1 MMIVCVVFVG
11 VEFSQCQP
19 THMSD
24 VCDSSHFVSC
34 IVDGT
39 GLGKGRDRKV
49 QEMKRE
55 ILIGIVQSMVDLSRN
70 FQTDS
75 LAVLERKLGNL
86 IDSAQG
92 IRQSIRSLNS
102 NSTAEEEEQG
112 VEMQLLLVLSK
123 LISKSL
129 QLL

>member
-1 MMIVCVVFVG
+1 MIVCVFFVG

-24 VCDSSHFVSC
+24 VCDSNQFVSC
-34 IVDGT
+34 IVDGA
-39 GLGKGRDRKV
+39 GLGMGGDGKMQG
-49 QEMKRE
+49 MKRE
-55 ILIGIVQSMVDLSRN
+55 ILVEFVQTMVDLSRN

-92 IRQSIRSLNS
+92 IRQNIRSLNS
-102 NSTAEEEEQG
+102 ILTAEEEDQG
-112 VEMQLLLVLSK
+112 RTGENTT
-123 LISKSL
+123 
-129 QLL
+129 